1 MPSRAILG
9 LLKLRQPSSKISQ
22 TNPNQGIINM
32 LQPLNLLA
40 AFLVAIILGTSW
52 QLDEPSDISVMQQ
65 VAANKQAVQ
74 SDKLVLPGKP

>member
-1 MPSRAILG
+1 
-9 LLKLRQPSSKISQ
+9 
-22 TNPNQGIINM
+22 M